1 MILNRNN
8 DIDDDK
14 RINLLP
20 LIVLGGIIFL
30 IIIIF
35 LFIKVRDNNSISY
48 DNKLYYI
55 TLYGDNKMTVYLNEE
70 YDDPGYSGK
79 DDTGK
84 DLTSKVVVV
93 NNIDNS
99 NVGTYKVSYTL
110 GNITKER
117 IVNVIEKPIG
127 ATNIHLYGDLNV
139 FLYVGEKYVEKG
151 YEVIDS
157 IDGAKLNDQVKIS
170 SDVDTSKEGIYKVK
184 YSVVNSSGVTTSSE
198 RTVIVMD
205 REISLL
211 PSNTEDTNNNVKI
224 NIYIK
229 DELFD
234 YLILPNKT
242 QIKERTSSYEVSS
255 NGTYK
260 FIMYN
265 TKGESKEKSIT
276 ISNIDKEAP
285 SGSCSGTHQNGVTNI
300 NVNASDNNGISRY
313 VINGTNYTTNTIK
326 INEELSNVSV
336 TIYDNAG
343 NNKTITCTLTNN
355 NTTKPTSKTS
365 STTITTITKKTTT
378 TTTVAKQ
385 SLNISSSFNDYISS
399 GYSLFIPENATVDM
413 PLFVMVAPS
422 PTSYKDIKP
431 IFTNWKLEKI
441 PAFILIAH
449 NATNYNQIR
458 NNIDSIVSKYSID
471 KSRISVSGFSSSGT
485 YVYYLLAKN
494 KDLFSGLVVVSSG
507 MTCNYDVIKNNFDY
521 FKNLPTIG
529 FGETGGQYDAN
540 GRKCSGYTNW
550 SPSGHMKPLFNC
562 LGMPNNFTDLGKMCH
577 SKVSSYVFNLDNN
590 KDNKSDV
597 IEWAISQTK
606 K

>member
-1 MILNRNN
+1 MFINRNN
-8 DIDDDK
+8 IDDEDENN
-14 RINLLP
+14 NLFKVKKM
-20 LIVLGGIIFL
+20 LIFLLAGILFLVIIF
-30 IIIIF
+30 IIV
-35 LFIKVRDNNSISY
+35 KARDNNSISY
-48 DNKLYYI
+48 ENKLYYI
-55 TLYGDNKMTVYLNEE
+55 TLFGENKMTVYLNEE
-70 YDDPGYSGK
+70 YDEPGYSGK

-84 DLTSKVVVV
+84 DLTSKVLVV

-99 NVGTYKVSYTL
+99 KIGTYKVSYTL

-139 FLYVGEKYVEKG
+139 FLYIGEKYVEKG

-157 IDGAKLNDQVKIS
+157 IDGAKLNDQVKIN

-234 YLILPNKT
+234 YLLLPDKT

-313 VINGTNYTTNTIK
+313 VINGTNYTTNTIM
-326 INEELSNVSV
+326 INEELSNASV

-343 NNKTITCTLTNN
+343 NSKTISCTLTNK
-355 NTTKPTSKTS
+355 NT
-365 STTITTITKKTTT
+365 STTNITTTTMTTTT
-378 TTTVAKQ
+378 TTTVPITSKPTYIVPVDTSHYCKNNGIRSTHTKRIATDNLGCPFYY
-385 SLNISSSFNDYISS
+385 SNIR
-399 GYSLFIPENATVDM
+399 
-413 PLFVMVAPS
+413 
-422 PTSYKDIKP
+422 
-431 IFTNWKLEKI
+431 
-441 PAFILIAH
+441 
-449 NATNYNQIR
+449 Q
-458 NNIDSIVSKYSID
+458 
-471 KSRISVSGFSSSGT
+471 T
-485 YVYYLLAKN
+485 YVYANAEIADNLHEILKN
-494 KDLFSGLVVVSSG
+494 ICGYVNSVSWMDRIQHAGIKNSSG
-507 MTCNYDVIKNNFDY
+507 QPGQG
-521 FKNLPTIG
+521 NLHYYGLAIDLNT
-529 FGETGGQYDAN
+529 EWKYTAN
-540 GRKCSGYTNW
+540 GKTYRPYASQGTSAWNNYQKFVCEVCNGEEDCPYNVNYIIFKRFFEGNGWCWGGNW
-550 SPSGHMKPLFNC
+550 GPTSFDPMHME
-562 LGMPNNFTDLGKMCH
+562 
-577 SKVSSYVFNLDNN
+577 VRDNN
-590 KDNKSDV
+590 KCLTNKRQK
-597 IEWAISQTK
+597 IK
-606 K
+606 C